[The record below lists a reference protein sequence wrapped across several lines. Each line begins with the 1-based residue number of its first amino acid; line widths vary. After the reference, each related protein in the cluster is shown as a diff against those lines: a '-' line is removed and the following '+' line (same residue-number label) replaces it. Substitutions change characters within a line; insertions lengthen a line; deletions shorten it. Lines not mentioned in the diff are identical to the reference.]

1 MLSLNGKRVQV
12 GVRFMTLT
20 NAYTAILHE
29 SFIAGAYK
37 RAKGVCTGGVFWTGS
52 IDLTFIHICNELIT
66 VGLSSDY
73 YTPDKFHIHPHL
85 Q

>member
-1 MLSLNGKRVQV
+1 MLSLNGRRARL
-12 GVRFMTLT
+12 GVRFMMLT
-20 NAYTAILHE
+20 NAHTAILHE
-29 SFIAGAYK
+29 AFIASAHK
-37 RAKGVCTGGVFWTGS
+37 RTKGVCTGGVLWTGP
-52 IDLTFIHICNELIT
+52 IDLTFIHICKELIT